1 MRGSLAY
8 VTLRPVAHHK
18 DRAILL
24 FLIRD
29 EIFARCQPLERQPQA
44 QIVKHQALQLASQ
57 HLPRVAYRERW
68 LLQDLPG
75 DLPGTRQELIAR
87 HHLADQPKRS
97 RLMRRDLFAREQEVA
112 SPIEAKQQRE
122 DHLHA
127 IAGDQPAREVRQ
139 ILKYRIFGG
148 EYDVAQ
154 KGEFCMNQGGAV
166 DGRYHR
172 GLDIE
177 MIHDQV
183 FAVGDDVIPRRRRD
197 FVGIAEFMIGDKYVG
212 CAGDYHHFVLAVPRH
227 VAEGVRRFMM
237 RVEIP
242 DYRSAVVVK
251 RELQDTVSALH
262 LYVLVLI

>member
-8 VTLRPVAHHK
+8 VTLLPNAHQK
-18 DRAILL
+18 GRATLL

-29 EIFARCQPLERQPQA
+29 EIFPRCQPLERQPQA
-44 QIVKHQALQLASQ
+44 QIVKHQALQLPSQ
-57 HLPRVAYRERW
+57 DLSRVAHRERR
-68 LLQDLPG
+68 LLHDLPG
-75 DLPGTRQELIAR
+75 NLPGARQELILR
-87 HHLADQPKRS
+87 HHLADQPQRS

-112 SPIEAKQQRE
+112 SPIEAEQQRE

-154 KGEFCMNQGGAV
+154 KGEFCMDQRGTV
-166 DGRYHR
+166 DGRDHR
-172 GLDIE
+172 GLYVK

-183 FAVGDDVIPRRRRD
+183 LAVGDDVIPRCRRD
-197 FVGIAEFMIGDKYVG
+197 FVGIAEFVVRNKYVG
-212 CAGDYHHFVLAVPRH
+212 GPGDYHHLVLAVPRH
-227 VAEGVRRFMM
+227 ITQCVRGFMM

-251 RELQDTVSALH
+251 RELQDTVAALH